1 MGEFSFGV
9 TRLVAKQL
17 WLAVEGFAALSIGTA
32 ASAIYT
38 EFCLRVL
45 EVMSLHRR
53 RCAPKP
59 RNTSRII
66 YVPTLLYSS
75 EFFKEQGQAL

>member
-38 EFCLRVL
+38 EFCRRVV
-45 EVMSLHRR
+45 EVMSLHKTL
-53 RCAPKP
+53 CPKAPKYQSNYLRSDP
-59 RNTSRII
+59 A
-66 YVPTLLYSS
+66 VL
-75 EFFKEQGQAL
+75 F